1 MRITWLALAAITWTA
16 PLAAQTDCTLG
27 HLPYNSN
34 EARLLRKFEA
44 PLVFAPGGAPA
55 ELHGGQ
61 VQFGVDV
68 TYLPHIDSTTA
79 TPTYC
84 RPGKPPEN
92 VNLLSAIPRPR
103 MAIGLSPALVL
114 ELSWIPPI
122 RLNGVKADIFGV
134 ALARRWALGG
144 VRHLTARLH
153 GTVGQIDATITCTE
167 AQIQPSGPP
176 QCAGLP
182 APSDDRFQPN
192 NVGVDAAL
200 DWRLH
205 GGGLRPYVGAGY
217 TVELPRFRVDP
228 NNTLVNQRVEGNYTR
243 PSLFGGLT
251 WMAGPAL
258 GVSGEVY
265 AVPGDLVTGRV
276 AVRWSGK

>member
-1 MRITWLALAAITWTA
+1 MRVTWLALAAAAWTA
-16 PLAAQTDCTLG
+16 PLVAQTDCTAG

-44 PLVFAPGGAPA
+44 PLIFGPGSAATDLGR
-55 ELHGGQ
+55 GQ
-61 VQFGVDV
+61 VQLGLDI
-68 TYLPHIDSTTA
+68 TYLPHIDSTIA

-92 VNLLSAIPRPR
+92 VNLLAAIPRPR
-103 MAIGLSPALVL
+103 MAIGLSPALVI

-122 RLNGVKADIFGV
+122 RLNGVKADIFGF
-134 ALARRWALGG
+134 ALARRWALAGAH
-144 VRHLTARLH
+144 HLTARLH
-153 GTVGQIDATITCTE
+153 GTFGQVDASITCTQ

-192 NVGVDAAL
+192 NVGVDAAV

-251 WMAGPAL
+251 WMAGPNV
-258 GVSGEVY
+258 GVSAEVY
-265 AVPGDLVTGRV
+265 AVPGDMMTGRLGV
-276 AVRWSGK
+276 QYGGG